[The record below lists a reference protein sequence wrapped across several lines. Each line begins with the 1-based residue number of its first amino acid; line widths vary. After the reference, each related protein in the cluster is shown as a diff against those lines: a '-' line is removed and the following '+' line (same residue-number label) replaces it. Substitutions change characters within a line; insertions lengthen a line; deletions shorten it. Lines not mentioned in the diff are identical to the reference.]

1 MPLRPA
7 RPGEAPPVRHLALVG
22 PTASGKSAVAV
33 EVARALGD
41 VEIVTVD
48 SMQVYRGMDIGTAKP
63 DLAARG
69 GVPHHLIDL
78 ADPCEEWTLS
88 RWVGAARQA
97 VAGIERRGHRAL
109 LVGGTGLYFRALVDG
124 LTPPGR
130 YPEVLAELE
139 REDDTLALHRRLAAL
154 DPLAAERMLPGNRRR
169 VLRAL
174 EVTLGSGRPFS
185 SYGPGLEAY
194 PEPGWRIAGV
204 WTERE
209 VASERIARRLEAMLD
224 AGLLKEVRS
233 LAARPGGLSRTARQA
248 LGYRDLLAHLERGVP
263 LSVATEDALRRTRA
277 FARRQ
282 RVWWRRDPRVVW
294 FEAADDPLAVSARL
308 LGDWSA
314 P

>member
-1 MPLRPA
+1 M
-7 RPGEAPPVRHLALVG
+7 APPTLGAPPAVRHLALVG

-41 VEIVTVD
+41 VEIVTAD

-63 DLAARG
+63 DLTARG
-69 GVPHHLIDL
+69 GIPHHLIDL
-78 ADPCEEWTLS
+78 ADPSEEWTLS
-88 RWVGAARQA
+88 RWLAAAREA
-97 VAGIERRGHRAL
+97 VAGIEGRRQRAL

-139 REDDTLALHRRLAAL
+139 GEADTGVLHRRLAAV
-154 DPLAAERMLPGNRRR
+154 DPLAAARMLPGNRRR

-194 PEPGWRIAGV
+194 PDVAWRIAGV
-204 WTERE
+204 RSERE
-209 VASERIARRLEAMLD
+209 VASERIARRFEGMLR
-224 AGLLKEVRS
+224 AGLLDEVRS
-233 LAARPGGLSRTARQA
+233 LAAGPGGLSRTARQA
-248 LGYRDLLAHLERGVP
+248 LGYRELLAHLERGVP
-263 LSVATEDALRRTRA
+263 LEVVTDEALRRTRA

-294 FEAADDPLAVSARL
+294 FEAADNPLDVSARL